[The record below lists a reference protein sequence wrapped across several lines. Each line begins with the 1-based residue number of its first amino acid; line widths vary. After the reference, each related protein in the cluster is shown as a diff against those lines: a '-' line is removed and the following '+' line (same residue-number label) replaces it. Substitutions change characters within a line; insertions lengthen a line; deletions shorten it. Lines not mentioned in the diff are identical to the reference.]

1 MSFKDKHIFITG
13 AGRGLGAAFAV
24 ILADQGAKL
33 TLTARN
39 TENVKALAESIRLR
53 TGVKP
58 ETVRLDLSDISEVTQ
73 LAKKMRDEK
82 RSVDILINNAAQWL
96 PGSMT
101 EHDAY
106 SISTTITSNVT
117 GTLLLTRGLLPL
129 LEASGAADIM
139 NVVSVSGMVN
149 APLQGASVAY
159 IASKHA
165 QTGMTDALRQE
176 LRGRPVRVT
185 GLYPTF
191 IKDVSPLN
199 AEWDVVPNAE
209 SLITNRDVVEA
220 ALFALSRPRHLTMA
234 NIVLESDVGNFHTH
248 EYVPPVNRTPN

>member
-1 MSFKDKHIFITG
+1 MNFKDKHVLITG

-24 ILADQGAKL
+24 ALADLGANL

-53 TGVKP
+53 TGLSPSNFK
-58 ETVRLDLSDISEVTQ
+58 LDLADAGDVTQ
-73 LAKKMRDEK
+73 LAKKFRDEK
-82 RSVDILINNAAQWL
+82 RPLDILINNAATWL

-101 EHDAY
+101 DHDAY
-106 SISTTITSNVT
+106 AISTTIASNVT

-129 LEASGAADIM
+129 LEHSGAGDIM
-139 NVVSVSGMVN
+139 NIVSVSGMVN

-176 LRGRPVRVT
+176 LRGRPVRVNA
-185 GLYPTF
+185 LYPTF
-191 IKDVSPLN
+191 IKDISPLN
-199 AEWDVVPNAE
+199 ESEWNATPAPD
-209 SLITNRDVVEA
+209 SWITNRDVVET
-220 ALFALSRPRHLTMA
+220 ALFALSRPRHLTLA
-234 NIVLESDVGNFHTH
+234 NIVLESDTGNFHTH
-248 EYVPPVNRTPN
+248 

>member
-1 MSFKDKHIFITG
+1 MSFKHKHILITG

-24 ILADQGAKL
+24 ILADLGANL

-53 TGVKP
+53 TGLSPSNFK
-58 ETVRLDLSDISEVTQ
+58 LDLADAGDVTQ
-73 LAKKMRDEK
+73 LAKKFRDEK
-82 RSVDILINNAAQWL
+82 RQLDILINNAASWL

-101 EHDAY
+101 DHDAY
-106 SISTTITSNVT
+106 AISTTIASNVT

-129 LEASGAADIM
+129 LEHSGAGDIL
-139 NVVSVSGMVN
+139 NIVSVSGMMN

-176 LRGRPVRVT
+176 LRGRPVRVNA
-185 GLYPTF
+185 LYPTF
-191 IKDVSPLN
+191 IKDISPLN
-199 AEWDVVPNAE
+199 ETDWNATPN
-209 SLITNRDVVEA
+209 SDSWITNRDVVET
-220 ALFALSRPRHLTMA
+220 ALFALSRPRHLTLA
-234 NIVLESDVGNFHTH
+234 NIVLESDTGNFHTH
-248 EYVPPVNRTPN
+248 

>member
-1 MSFKDKHIFITG
+1 MNFKDKHILITG

-24 ILADQGAKL
+24 ILADLGATL

-53 TGVKP
+53 TGLVPANFK
-58 ETVRLDLSDISEVTQ
+58 LDLADAGDVTQ
-73 LAKKMRDEK
+73 LAKKFRDEK
-82 RSVDILINNAAQWL
+82 RPLDILINNAATWL

-101 EHDAY
+101 DHDAY
-106 SISTTITSNVT
+106 AISTTIASNVT

-129 LEASGAADIM
+129 LEHSGAGDIL
-139 NVVSVSGMVN
+139 NIVSVSGMVN

-176 LRGRPVRVT
+176 LRGRPVRVNA
-185 GLYPTF
+185 LYPTF
-191 IKDVSPLN
+191 IKDISPLN
-199 AEWDVVPNAE
+199 EAEWNHTPGPE
-209 SLITNRDVVEA
+209 SWITNRDVVET
-220 ALFALSRPRHLTMA
+220 ALFALSRPRHLTLA
-234 NIVLESDVGNFHTH
+234 NIVLESDTGNFHTH
-248 EYVPPVNRTPN
+248 

>member
-1 MSFKDKHIFITG
+1 MSFKDKHILITG

-24 ILADQGAKL
+24 VLADLGANL

-53 TGVKP
+53 TGLSPSNFK
-58 ETVRLDLSDISEVTQ
+58 LDLADAGDVTQ
-73 LAKKMRDEK
+73 LAKKFRDEK
-82 RSVDILINNAAQWL
+82 RQLDILINNAASWL

-101 EHDAY
+101 DHDAY
-106 SISTTITSNVT
+106 AISTTIASNVT

-129 LEASGAADIM
+129 LEHSGAGDIL
-139 NVVSVSGMVN
+139 NIVSVSGMMN

-176 LRGRPVRVT
+176 LRGRPVRVNA
-185 GLYPTF
+185 LYPTF
-191 IKDVSPLN
+191 IKDISPLN
-199 AEWDVVPNAE
+199 ETDWNATPG
-209 SLITNRDVVEA
+209 SDSWITNRDVVET
-220 ALFALSRPRHLTMA
+220 ALFALSRPRHLTLA
-234 NIVLESDVGNFHTH
+234 NIVLESDTGNFHTH
-248 EYVPPVNRTPN
+248 

>member
-24 ILADQGAKL
+24 VLADQGAHL
-33 TLTARN
+33 TLAARN

-58 ETVRLDLSDISEVTQ
+58 ETLRLDLADSGEVTQ
-73 LAKKMRDEK
+73 LAETYRDEK
-82 RSVDILINNAAQWL
+82 RPVDILINNAAQWL

-101 EHDAY
+101 DNDAY
-106 SISTTITSNVT
+106 SIVTTIAANVT

-129 LEASGAADIM
+129 IEASGAGDIL
-139 NVVSVSGMVN
+139 NVVSVSGMIN
-149 APLQGASVAY
+149 TPLQGASVAY

-185 GLYPTF
+185 GLYPND
-191 IKDVSPLN
+191 IKDISPLN
-199 AEWDVVPNAE
+199 AEWDATPKGD
-209 SLITNRDVVEA
+209 SRITNRDVVEA
-220 ALFALSRPRHLTMA
+220 ALFALSRPRHLTMS
-234 NIVLESDVGNFHTH
+234 NIVLESDAGNFHTVG
-248 EYVPPVNRTPN
+248 YVAPKNRTPF

>member
-1 MSFKDKHIFITG
+1 MTFKDKHILITG

-24 ILADQGAKL
+24 VLADLGANL

-53 TGVKP
+53 TGHSLATFK
-58 ETVRLDLSDISEVTQ
+58 LDLADAGDVTQ
-73 LAKKMRDEK
+73 LAKKFRDDG
-82 RSVDILINNAAQWL
+82 RPLDILINNAATWL

-101 EHDAY
+101 DHDAY
-106 SISTTITSNVT
+106 AISNTIASNVT

-129 LEASGAADIM
+129 LEHSGAGDIM
-139 NVVSVSGMVN
+139 NIVSVSGMVN

-176 LRGRPVRVT
+176 LRGRPVRVNA
-185 GLYPTF
+185 LYPTF

-199 AEWDVVPNAE
+199 EVEWNATPGPD
-209 SLITNRDVVEA
+209 SWITNRDVVET
-220 ALFALSRPRHLTMA
+220 ALFALSRPRHLTLA
-234 NIVLESDVGNFHTH
+234 NIVLESDTGNFHTH
-248 EYVPPVNRTPN
+248 

>member
-1 MSFKDKHIFITG
+1 MSFKDKHILITG

-24 ILADQGAKL
+24 ILADLGANL

-53 TGVKP
+53 TGLSPSNFK
-58 ETVRLDLSDISEVTQ
+58 LDLADAGDVTQ
-73 LAKKMRDEK
+73 LAKKFRDEK
-82 RSVDILINNAAQWL
+82 RQLDILINNAASWL

-101 EHDAY
+101 DHDAY
-106 SISTTITSNVT
+106 AISTTIASNVT

-129 LEASGAADIM
+129 LEHSGAGDIL
-139 NVVSVSGMVN
+139 NIVSVSGMMN

-176 LRGRPVRVT
+176 LRGRPVRVNA
-185 GLYPTF
+185 LYPTF
-191 IKDVSPLN
+191 IKDISPLN
-199 AEWDVVPNAE
+199 ETDWNATPG
-209 SLITNRDVVEA
+209 SDSWITNRDVVET
-220 ALFALSRPRHLTMA
+220 ALFALSRPRHLTLA
-234 NIVLESDVGNFHTH
+234 NIVLESDTGNFHTH
-248 EYVPPVNRTPN
+248 

>member
-1 MSFKDKHIFITG
+1 MSFKHKHILITG

-24 ILADQGAKL
+24 ILADLGANL

-53 TGVKP
+53 TGLSPSNFK
-58 ETVRLDLSDISEVTQ
+58 LDLADAGDVTQ
-73 LAKKMRDEK
+73 LAKKFRDEK
-82 RSVDILINNAAQWL
+82 RQLDILINNAASWL

-101 EHDAY
+101 DHDAY
-106 SISTTITSNVT
+106 AISTTIASNVT

-129 LEASGAADIM
+129 LEHSGAGDIL
-139 NVVSVSGMVN
+139 NIVSVSGMMN

-176 LRGRPVRVT
+176 LRGRPVRVNA
-185 GLYPTF
+185 LYPTF
-191 IKDVSPLN
+191 IKDISPLN
-199 AEWDVVPNAE
+199 ETDWNATPG
-209 SLITNRDVVEA
+209 SDSWITNRDVVET
-220 ALFALSRPRHLTMA
+220 ALFALSRPRHLTLA
-234 NIVLESDVGNFHTH
+234 NIVLESDTGNFHTH
-248 EYVPPVNRTPN
+248 

>member
-1 MSFKDKHIFITG
+1 MNFKDKHILITG

-24 ILADQGAKL
+24 IFADLGATL

-53 TGVKP
+53 TGLSPANFK
-58 ETVRLDLSDISEVTQ
+58 LDLADAGDVTQ
-73 LAKKMRDEK
+73 LAKKFRDEK
-82 RSVDILINNAAQWL
+82 RPLDILINNAATWL

-101 EHDAY
+101 DHDAY
-106 SISTTITSNVT
+106 AISTTIASNVT

-129 LEASGAADIM
+129 LESSGAGDIL
-139 NVVSVSGMVN
+139 NIVSVSGMVN

-176 LRGRPVRVT
+176 LRGRPVRVNA
-185 GLYPTF
+185 LYPTF
-191 IKDVSPLN
+191 IKDISPLN
-199 AEWDVVPNAE
+199 ETEWNATPH
-209 SLITNRDVVEA
+209 SDSWITNRDVVET
-220 ALFALSRPRHLTMA
+220 ALFALSRPRHLTLA
-234 NIVLESDVGNFHTH
+234 NIVLESDTGNFHTH
-248 EYVPPVNRTPN
+248 

>member
-1 MSFKDKHIFITG
+1 MNFKDKHILITG

-24 ILADQGAKL
+24 IFADLGATL

-53 TGVKP
+53 NGLVPANFK
-58 ETVRLDLSDISEVTQ
+58 LDLADAGDVTQ
-73 LAKKMRDEK
+73 LAKKFRDEK
-82 RSVDILINNAAQWL
+82 RPLDILINNAASWL

-101 EHDAY
+101 DHDAY
-106 SISTTITSNVT
+106 AISTTIASNVT

-129 LEASGAADIM
+129 LEASGAGDIL
-139 NVVSVSGMVN
+139 NIVSVSGMVN

-176 LRGRPVRVT
+176 LRGRPVRVNA
-185 GLYPTF
+185 LYPTF
-191 IKDVSPLN
+191 IKDISPLN
-199 AEWDVVPNAE
+199 EAEWNETPGPE
-209 SLITNRDVVEA
+209 SWITNRDLVET
-220 ALFALSRPRHLTMA
+220 ALFALSRPRHLTLA
-234 NIVLESDVGNFHTH
+234 NIVLESDTGNFHTH
-248 EYVPPVNRTPN
+248 

>member
-1 MSFKDKHIFITG
+1 MNFKDKHILITG

-24 ILADQGAKL
+24 IFADLGATL

-53 TGVKP
+53 TGLSPANFK
-58 ETVRLDLSDISEVTQ
+58 LDLADAGDVTQ
-73 LAKKMRDEK
+73 LAKKFRDEK
-82 RSVDILINNAAQWL
+82 RPLDILINNAATWL

-101 EHDAY
+101 DHDAY
-106 SISTTITSNVT
+106 AISTTIASNVT

-129 LEASGAADIM
+129 LESSGAGDIL
-139 NVVSVSGMVN
+139 NIVSVSGMVN

-176 LRGRPVRVT
+176 LRGRPVRVNA
-185 GLYPTF
+185 LYPTF
-191 IKDVSPLN
+191 IKDISPLN
-199 AEWDVVPNAE
+199 ETEWNATPN
-209 SLITNRDVVEA
+209 SDSWITNRDVVET
-220 ALFALSRPRHLTMA
+220 ALFALSRPRHLTLA
-234 NIVLESDVGNFHTH
+234 NIVLESDTGNFHTH
-248 EYVPPVNRTPN
+248 

>member
-1 MSFKDKHIFITG
+1 MNFRDKHILITG

-24 ILADQGAKL
+24 VLADLGANL

-53 TGVKP
+53 TS
-58 ETVRLDLSDISEVTQ
+58 LSPANFKLELADAGDVTQ
-73 LAKKMRDEK
+73 LAKKFRDEK
-82 RSVDILINNAAQWL
+82 RPLDILINNAATWL

-101 EHDAY
+101 DHDAY
-106 SISTTITSNVT
+106 AISTTIASNVT

-129 LEASGAADIM
+129 LEHSGAGDIL
-139 NVVSVSGMVN
+139 NIVSVSGMVN

-176 LRGRPVRVT
+176 LRGRPVRVNA
-185 GLYPTF
+185 LYPTF
-191 IKDVSPLN
+191 IKDISPLN
-199 AEWDVVPNAE
+199 EAEWNATPAPD
-209 SLITNRDVVEA
+209 SWITNRDVVET
-220 ALFALSRPRHLTMA
+220 ALFSLSRPRHLTLA
-234 NIVLESDVGNFHTH
+234 NIVLESDTGNFHTH
-248 EYVPPVNRTPN
+248 

>member
-1 MSFKDKHIFITG
+1 MDFKNRHVLITG

-24 ILADQGAKL
+24 IFADMGANL

-53 TGVKP
+53 TGLKP
-58 ETVRLDLSDISEVTQ
+58 ETLRLDLSEAGEVTQ
-73 LAKKMRDEK
+73 LAKKMRDDQ
-82 RSVDILINNAAQWL
+82 RPLDILINNAASWL
-96 PGSMT
+96 AGSMT

-106 SISTTITSNVT
+106 SIATTIAGNVT
-117 GTLLLTRGLLPL
+117 GTLLLTRGLIPL
-129 LEASGAADIM
+129 LEASGAGDIM
-139 NVVSVSGMVN
+139 NIVSVSGMVN

-176 LRGRPVRVT
+176 LRGRPIRVT
-185 GLYPTF
+185 GVFPTF
-191 IKDVSPLN
+191 IKDVSPLS
-199 AEWDVVPNAE
+199 AAWDMVPKSD
-209 SLITNRDVVEA
+209 SLITNRDVVETV
-220 ALFALSRPRHLTMA
+220 LFALSRPRHLTMA

-248 EYVPPVNRTPN
+248 DYVAPLTRTSN